1 MLEFILPRD
10 TKNYNAE
17 ADEHISGVLK
27 YYIHERFY
35 NFIWTEYL
43 EVFGLVLC
51 LQPTFVY
58 LCIAFM

>member
-27 YYIHERFY
+27 YYIHEQFY
-35 NFIWTEYL
+35 YFIETEHF

-51 LQPTFVY
+51 L
-58 LCIAFM
+58 